1 MTINKLFKWLLMPVL
16 VLVALVAGSCS
27 DEYNLPDGYGYVQFK
42 LHKTA
47 EQAAKTRAAG
57 GDRLDS
63 MSEAYKMQVVLQSD
77 GKTFTQNLLVEAF
90 DDAAAEYGLT
100 SEKLELKAGTYTLIG
115 YYLFN
120 KKEEQIFA
128 GEPDQPQTF
137 AVQDGGLTVQE
148 VGVNALHR
156 GRIQFTLT
164 KDLHELKTRA
174 GSSNKTYLFSSVAY
188 VNVTLRNTYTM
199 KKSEYQNLP
208 VKYKEVYK
216 DSLGKTWTSAIGE
229 IDTLV
234 VADAGNYVIESY
246 TTKNKSKTELG
257 PEQATD
263 DAPIGDTIIVK
274 DNQITK
280 ADVPITLHE
289 ADANIKDYAA
299 LKDIWLA
306 LGGEKWSFH
315 GETYP
320 NGTNWNFDKDMD
332 MWGDQPGVVLDDAG
346 RVTAINIGDFNP
358 QGSVPAEIGNLTE
371 LTILTLGTHNDL
383 IGGTNPLETVKGK
396 PTTAQ
401 LNAIRNDYYN
411 RVLKKDPWEH
421 FSDALKFGAQLKGQ
435 LKKSRSN
442 SGIRPKD
449 VQPSVYTNGITALPE
464 EIGKLTKLQQL
475 YIANGKITA
484 LPSSL
489 AGLTELRDVEV
500 YNCKDMKAF
509 PKVLGEL
516 PNLEALNIAMNPQW
530 TSNEVEGG
538 LAALANNPAGQAIQI
553 LYMGHNN
560 LTQLPAACS
569 KMKKLGKL
577 DCSYNKIKTL
587 HPLGT
592 DVVLVQL
599 NMEYNQI
606 ESVPDN
612 FCGLDDVETFSF
624 AHNKIKVFPNI
635 FDAKSN
641 YVMSSVDFSY
651 NQIASFEG
659 AGSNGS
665 AGSFKGVNAQSI
677 DLSYNKLTSFP
688 GVILKTNSPVT
699 RLTLAGNQI
708 SSFTND
714 DIKEGKN
721 RYMLQSLDLTYNN
734 LSSFPTDF
742 SAAVFPY
749 FYGIDMS
756 YNRFNKF
763 VWEPLNCSSLTVYS
777 FRYQRDANGNRTMR
791 EWPEG
796 VYKHTGLRALYLGG
810 NDIRKIPDTET
821 ISYLIYNLDISD
833 NPNIYIN
840 LKDVCSY
847 IKAGRFMLF
856 YDKTQN
862 IVGCDA
868 LDLD

>member
-1 MTINKLFKWLLMPVL
+1 MNISKVFKWLLMPVL
-16 VLVALVAGSCS
+16 VLVAFAAGSCS

-42 LHKTA
+42 LRKTA
-47 EQAAKTRAAG
+47 GQAAQSRAAG
-57 GDRLDS
+57 DDRLDS

-77 GKTFTQNLLVEAF
+77 GKTFTQNLLVEAY
-90 DDAAAEYGLT
+90 DNAAAEYGLT
-100 SEKLELKAGTYTLIG
+100 SEKLELKAGTYTLLG

-120 KKEEQIFA
+120 KKEEQILA
-128 GEPDQPQTF
+128 AEPDQPQTF
-137 AVQDGGLTVQE
+137 VVENGGLTVQE

-174 GSSNKTYLFSSVAY
+174 GSSSKTYLFSSVAY
-188 VNVTLRNTYTM
+188 VDVTLRNTYTM
-199 KKSEYQNLP
+199 KLTNYTNLP

-216 DSLGKTWTSAIGE
+216 DSLGKTYTTAIGE
-229 IDTLV
+229 IDTLM
-234 VADAGNYVIESY
+234 VADAGNYIIESY
-246 TTKNKSKTELG
+246 ATRTRSKSDLG
-257 PEQATD
+257 SVQATD
-263 DAPIGDTIIVK
+263 DAPIGSTITVK

-280 ADVPITLHE
+280 ADVPVTLHE

-299 LKDIWLA
+299 LKKIWVELQ
-306 LGGEKWSFH
+306 GEKWSFH

-346 RVTAINIGDFNP
+346 RITAINIGDFNP
-358 QGSVPAEIGNLTE
+358 QGAVPAEIGQLTE

-383 IGGTNPLETVKGK
+383 IGGTNPIETVKGN
-396 PTTAQ
+396 PTKAQ

-449 VQPSVYTNGITALPE
+449 VQPSVYTNGITSLPA

-475 YIANGKITA
+475 YIANGKFTS
-484 LPSSL
+484 LPDEL
-489 AGLTELRDVEV
+489 AGLTDLRDVEV
-500 YNCKDMKAF
+500 YNCKDMKTF
-509 PKVLGEL
+509 PAVLARI

-530 TSNEVEGG
+530 TPAVIEEGLTK
-538 LAALANNPAGQAIQI
+538 LAQGAAGKAIQI

-569 KMKKLGKL
+569 NMKKLGKL

-606 ESVPDN
+606 ESVPVN

-624 AHNKIKVFPNI
+624 AHNNIKVFPNI
-635 FDAKSN
+635 FNANSN
-641 YVMSSVDFSY
+641 YVMSSIDFSY
-651 NQIASFEG
+651 NKIASFQG

-665 AGSFKGVNAQSI
+665 LGSFKGVNAQSI
-677 DLSYNKLTSFP
+677 DLSYNQLTSFP
-688 GVILKTNSPVT
+688 GVILKAGSPVSK
-699 RLTLAGNQI
+699 LTLAGNKI

-714 DIKEGKN
+714 DISSGKN

-734 LSSFPTDF
+734 LSSFPDKF
-742 SAAVFPY
+742 SAEIFPY

-756 YNRFNKF
+756 YNHFTKF

-777 FRYQRDANGNRTMR
+777 FRYQRDAQGNRTMR
-791 EWPEG
+791 KWPEG
-796 VYKHTGLRALYLGG
+796 IYKHTGLRALYLGG
-810 NDIRKIPDTET
+810 NDIRKVPDTET

-847 IKAGRFMLF
+847 IKAGRYVLF

>member
-16 VLVALVAGSCS
+16 VLVALAAGSCS

-77 GKTFTQNLLVEAF
+77 GKTFTQNLLVEAY

-188 VNVTLRNTYTM
+188 VDVTLRNTYTM
-199 KKSEYQNLP
+199 KTTEYTNLP

-234 VADAGNYVIESY
+234 VADAGNYIIESY
-246 TTKNKSKTELG
+246 ATRTKSKSDLG
-257 PEQATD
+257 SVQAED
-263 DAPIGDTIIVK
+263 DAPIGGTITVK
-274 DNQITK
+274 DNQITN

-299 LKDIWLA
+299 LKKIWLE

-332 MWGDQPGVVLDDAG
+332 MWGDQPGVVLDDQG

-358 QGSVPAEIGNLTE
+358 QGAVPAEIGDLTE

-500 YNCKDMKAF
+500 YNCKDMKGF

-530 TSNEVEGG
+530 TSSEVEGG

-688 GVILKTNSPVT
+688 GIILKTNSPVT

-796 VYKHTGLRALYLGG
+796 IYKHTGLRALYLGG

-847 IKAGRFMLF
+847 IKAGRFKLF